1 MAIKDELLI
10 GRLSK
15 SDLPAFQQL
24 IQLFGVVFE
33 MEEIKNAPEHY
44 LASLLA
50 NDAFVVYVAIHN
62 GEVVG
67 GATGYIMPMYYAVAK
82 ELYIYDMA
90 VATNLQGMGVG
101 KKLIAGLKGYCA
113 QNAVSCMF
121 VEAQEEDN
129 GAIEFYRATSGAG
142 ERVVHFNYD
151 MPR

>member
-1 MAIKDELLI
+1 MALKDELLI
-10 GRLSK
+10 VRLSN

-33 MEEIKNAPEHY
+33 MEEIKDAPEHY
-44 LASLLA
+44 LAKLLA
-50 NDAFVVYVAIHN
+50 NDAFVVYAAIYD

-67 GATGYIMPMYYAVAK
+67 GLTGYELPMYYAVAK

-90 VATNLQGMGVG
+90 VATNLQGTGVG

-121 VEAQEEDN
+121 VEAHEEDK
-129 GAIEFYRATSGAG
+129 GAVEFCKATGGAG

-151 MPR
+151 IPQ